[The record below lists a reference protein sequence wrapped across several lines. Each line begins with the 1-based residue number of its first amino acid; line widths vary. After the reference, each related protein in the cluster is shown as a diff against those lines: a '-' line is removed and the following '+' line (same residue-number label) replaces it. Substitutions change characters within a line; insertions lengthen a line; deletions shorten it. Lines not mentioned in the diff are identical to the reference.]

1 HTDCPLTDFGGKTS
15 IFSHPVYLFLRKF
28 SLQDSRGGSYSNTIV
43 DTPTYFAFAKG
54 AGLMGEAGPEAIMPL
69 TRAADGSLGVR
80 AIGDVNGGGGF
91 VYSPVY
97 HISIQNQGSN
107 GEIDAR
113 SARGLVD
120 LIDSRVVSIMQ
131 SSRRDG
137 GLYSA

>member
-1 HTDCPLTDFGGKTS
+1 MGKPDLKLS
-15 IFSHPVYLFLRKF
+15 C
-28 SLQDSRGGSYSNTIV
+28 
-43 DTPTYFAFAKG
+43 
-54 AGLMGEAGPEAIMPL
+54 PL

-80 AIGDVNGGGGF
+80 AIGNVNGGGGF

-97 HISIQNQGSN
+97 HINIQNKGSN
-107 GEIDAR
+107 GEIDTQ

-137 GLYSA
+137 GLCSA

>member
-1 HTDCPLTDFGGKTS
+1 
-15 IFSHPVYLFLRKF
+15 
-28 SLQDSRGGSYSNTIV
+28 
-43 DTPTYFAFAKG
+43 
-54 AGLMGEAGPEAIMPL
+54 
-69 TRAADGSLGVR
+69 
-80 AIGDVNGGGGF
+80 GGGF

>member
-1 HTDCPLTDFGGKTS
+1 VYTS
-15 IFSHPVYLFLRKF
+15 ANLSA
-28 SLQDSRGGSYSNTIV
+28 YSNTIV

-80 AIGDVNGGGGF
+80 AIGNVNSGGGF

>member
-1 HTDCPLTDFGGKTS
+1 VSNISDALAGNVVDWRNWGSSVLREVSKILMNAAIVNGLKSLSGAGGWLGT
-15 IFSHPVYLFLRKF
+15 V
-28 SLQDSRGGSYSNTIV
+28 GGWISGAVAN
-43 DTPTYFAFAKG
+43 AKG
-54 AGLMGEAGPEAIMPL
+54 G
-69 TRAADGSLGVR
+69 
-80 AIGDVNGGGGF
+80 
-91 VYSPVY
+91 SPVY